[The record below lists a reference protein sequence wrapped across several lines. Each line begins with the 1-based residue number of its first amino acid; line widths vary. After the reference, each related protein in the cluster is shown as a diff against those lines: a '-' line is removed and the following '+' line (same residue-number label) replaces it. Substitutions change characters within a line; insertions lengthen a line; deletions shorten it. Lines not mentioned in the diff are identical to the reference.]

1 MANPTTVLF
10 SARVPTRR
18 FRKAEKVL
26 GKLGL
31 KPEEAFNML
40 LAQIELRK
48 ALPFDVKVNQTP
60 VLSADAQAEEWTNAF
75 GTY

>member
-10 SARVPTRR
+10 SARVPTLR

>member
-10 SARVPTRR
+10 RARVPSRR

-31 KPEEAFNML
+31 NPEEAFNML
-40 LAQIELRK
+40 LAQIELRE
-48 ALPFDVKVNQTP
+48 ALPFEVKVSPGP
-60 VLSADAQAEEWTNAF
+60 VLGANEQAEEWTHAF
-75 GTY
+75 GAY